1 MAGFGLCQVRNDLIQ
16 EKCKLMEKFYRLLF
30 ISFLTILLA
39 ACGPEDNATT
49 PQSSDID
56 NSKTYNWKMVTTW
69 PPGFPVLQKGAERFA
84 DNIKAMSNGRLDI
97 KVYAGGELIPPLQT
111 FDAVSQGTVEMG
123 HGSAYYWAGKVPE
136 AQFFSTVP
144 FGMTARGM
152 NAWLYDGGG
161 LELWREV
168 YKPFHVIPFPLGN
181 TGVQMGG
188 WFNKEINSL
197 EDIKGL
203 KMRIPGLGGKVFA
216 KAGGNPV
223 LLAGSEVYTALERN
237 TIDATEWI
245 GPYHDQRLGL
255 YRAAE
260 HYYYPGWHE
269 PGTVLELTIN
279 ERAWLS
285 LPADLQAIVSNAAQA
300 ENVRMLSEMEQKNMS
315 ALQELRQREN
325 VQIHHFPTDVLAKL
339 RSLTDETLIEEADK
353 DPKFKH
359 VFEAYQQFRQLN
371 DDWSAISENAYLA
384 MDKN

>member
-1 MAGFGLCQVRNDLIQ
+1 
-16 EKCKLMEKFYRLLF
+16 MEKFYRLLF

-39 ACGPEDNATT
+39 ACGPEDSATT

-69 PPGFPVLQKGAERFA
+69 PPGFPVLQEGAERFA

-197 EDIKGL
+197 DDIKGL

-255 YRAAE
+255 YRAAD

-300 ENVRMLSEMEQKNMS
+300 ENLRMLSEMEQKNLS
-315 ALQELRQREN
+315 ALQELRDREN
-325 VQIHHFPTDVLAKL
+325 VQIHHFPKDVLAKL
-339 RSLTDETLIEEADK
+339 KILTDETLREEAANN
-353 DPKFKH
+353 PKFQR
-359 VFEAYQQFRQLN
+359 VFEAYQAFRQQN

-384 MDKN
+384 VGQE

>member
-1 MAGFGLCQVRNDLIQ
+1 MTNYTWL
-16 EKCKLMEKFYRLLF
+16 RLLL
-30 ISFLTILLA
+30 ITLCVNVLIACSEQTPA
-39 ACGPEDNATT
+39 AL
-49 PQSSDID
+49 SSQQADI
-56 NSKTYNWKMVTTW
+56 NQTYQWKMVTTW

-84 DNIKAMSNGRLDI
+84 DNIRAMSNGRLDI
-97 KVYAGGELIPPLQT
+97 KVYAGGELIPPLQA
-111 FDAVSQGTVEMG
+111 FDAVSQGSVEMG

-161 LELWREV
+161 LELWREI

-197 EDIKGL
+197 EDIQGL
-203 KMRIPGLGGKVFA
+203 KMRIPGLGGKVLA
-216 KAGGNPV
+216 KAGGNPI

-255 YRAAE
+255 YRAAK

-279 ERAWLS
+279 QRAWES
-285 LPADLQAIVSNAAQA
+285 LPADLQAIISNAAQA
-300 ENVRMLSEMEQKNMS
+300 ENLRMLSEMEQKNMS
-315 ALQELRQREN
+315 ALDELRKREGIE
-325 VQIHHFPTDVLAKL
+325 IHRFPNEVLSRLKT
-339 RSLTDETLIEEADK
+339 LTNETLIEEAER
-353 DPKFKH
+353 DPKFKR
-359 VFEAYQQFRQLN
+359 VYDAYQNFRKKN
-371 DDWSAISENAYLA
+371 DAWSAISENAYLA
-384 MDKN
+384 IE

>member
-1 MAGFGLCQVRNDLIQ
+1 MTNFRWP
-16 EKCKLMEKFYRLLF
+16 RLLLITLCF
-30 ISFLTILLA
+30 NVLA
-39 ACGPEDNATT
+39 ACTEQAPSTNSSQQADKN
-49 PQSSDID
+49 QSFE
-56 NSKTYNWKMVTTW
+56 WKMVTTW

-84 DNIKAMSNGRLDI
+84 DNIRVMSNGRLNI

-111 FDAVSQGTVEMG
+111 FEAVSQGSVEMG

-161 LELWREV
+161 LELWREI

-203 KMRIPGLGGKVFA
+203 KMRIPGLGGKVLA
-216 KAGGNPV
+216 KAGGNPI

-255 YRAAE
+255 YRAAK

-279 ERAWLS
+279 QRAWES
-285 LPADLQAIVSNAAQA
+285 LPTDLQAIISNAAQA
-300 ENVRMLSEMEQKNMS
+300 ENLRMLSEMEQKNMA
-315 ALQELRQREN
+315 ALEQLRKREGIE
-325 VQIHHFPTDVLAKL
+325 IHRFPNEVLSRLKKL
-339 RSLTDETLIEEADK
+339 TNETLIEEAER
-353 DPKFKH
+353 DPKFKR
-359 VFEAYQQFRQLN
+359 VYDAYQNFRKKN
-371 DDWSAISENAYLA
+371 DAWSAISENAYLA
-384 MDKN
+384 IE

>member
-1 MAGFGLCQVRNDLIQ
+1 MKKILING
-16 EKCKLMEKFYRLLF
+16 
-30 ISFLTILLA
+30 LTITLLSLILT
-39 ACGPEDNATT
+39 ACNQEETATN
-49 PQSSDID
+49 SDQAID
-56 NSKTYNWKMVTTW
+56 TSKTYNWKMVTTW
-69 PPGFPVLQKGAERFA
+69 PPGFPVLQEGAERFA
-84 DNIKAMSNGRLDI
+84 DNIKAMSNGRLNV
-97 KVYAGGELIPPLQT
+97 KVYAGGELIPALQT

-168 YKPFHVIPFPLGN
+168 YKPFHVVPFPLGN

-269 PGTVLELTIN
+269 PGTVLELTVN
-279 ERAWLS
+279 QRAWDS
-285 LPADLQAIVSNAAQA
+285 LPADLQAIVSNAAMA

-315 ALQELRQREN
+315 ALQELKDRPN
-325 VQIHHFPTDVLAKL
+325 VQIHRFPADVLATLKT
-339 RSLTDETLIEEADK
+339 LTDETLEEAATT
-353 DPKFKH
+353 DPKFKR
-359 VFEAYQQFRQLN
+359 VYDAYQAFRLQN
-371 DDWSAISENAYLA
+371 DAWSDISENAYLA
-384 MDKN
+384 IEK

>member
-1 MAGFGLCQVRNDLIQ
+1 MTNYTWL
-16 EKCKLMEKFYRLLF
+16 RLLL
-30 ISFLTILLA
+30 ITLCVNVLIACSEQTPA
-39 ACGPEDNATT
+39 AL
-49 PQSSDID
+49 SSQQADI
-56 NSKTYNWKMVTTW
+56 NQTYQWKMVTTW

-84 DNIKAMSNGRLDI
+84 DNIRAMSNGRLDI
-97 KVYAGGELIPPLQT
+97 KVYAGGELIPPLQA
-111 FDAVSQGTVEMG
+111 FDAVSQGSVEMG

-161 LELWREV
+161 LELWREI

-203 KMRIPGLGGKVFA
+203 KMRIPGLGGKVLA
-216 KAGGNPV
+216 KAGGNPI

-255 YRAAE
+255 YRAAK

-279 ERAWLS
+279 QRAWES
-285 LPADLQAIVSNAAQA
+285 LPTDLQAIISNAAQA
-300 ENVRMLSEMEQKNMS
+300 ENLRMLSEMEQKNMA
-315 ALQELRQREN
+315 ALDELRKREGIE
-325 VQIHHFPTDVLAKL
+325 IHRFPNEVLSRLKT
-339 RSLTDETLIEEADK
+339 LTNETLIEEAER
-353 DPKFKH
+353 DPKFKR
-359 VFEAYQQFRQLN
+359 VYDA
-371 DDWSAISENAYLA
+371 
-384 MDKN
+384 

>member
-1 MAGFGLCQVRNDLIQ
+1 MTNYRWLRLWLITLCFNV
-16 EKCKLMEKFYRLLF
+16 
-30 ISFLTILLA
+30 LA
-39 ACGPEDNATT
+39 ACTDQAPPSNSSQQADKN
-49 PQSSDID
+49 QSFE
-56 NSKTYNWKMVTTW
+56 WKMVTTW

-84 DNIKAMSNGRLDI
+84 DNIRVMSNGRLNI

-111 FDAVSQGTVEMG
+111 FEAVSQGSVEMG

-161 LELWREV
+161 LELWREI
-168 YKPFHVIPFPLGN
+168 YKSFHVIPFPLGN

-203 KMRIPGLGGKVFA
+203 KMRIPGLGGKVLA
-216 KAGGNPV
+216 KAGGNPI

-255 YRAAE
+255 YRAAK

-279 ERAWLS
+279 QRAWES
-285 LPADLQAIVSNAAQA
+285 LPTDLQAIISNAAQA
-300 ENVRMLSEMEQKNMS
+300 ENLRMLSEMEQKNMA
-315 ALQELRQREN
+315 ALDQLRKREGIE
-325 VQIHHFPTDVLAKL
+325 IHRFPNEVLSRLKKL
-339 RSLTDETLIEEADK
+339 TNETLIEEAER
-353 DPKFKH
+353 DPKFKR
-359 VFEAYQQFRQLN
+359 VYDAYQNFRKKN
-371 DDWSAISENAYLA
+371 DAWSAISENAYLA
-384 MDKN
+384 IE

>member
-1 MAGFGLCQVRNDLIQ
+1 MKNTLITGLLIA
-16 EKCKLMEKFYRLLF
+16 CSALL
-30 ISFLTILLA
+30 LT
-39 ACGPEDNATT
+39 ACNQAEQQGTSTT
-49 PQSSDID
+49 QSID
-56 NSKTYNWKMVTTW
+56 TSKTYHWKMVTTW
-69 PPGFPVLQKGAERFA
+69 PPGFPVLQEGAERFA
-84 DNIKAMSNGRLDI
+84 KNIKDMSNGRLTI

-161 LELWREV
+161 LELWRET

-197 EDIKGL
+197 QDIKGL
-203 KMRIPGLGGKVFA
+203 KMRIPGIGGKVLA

-223 LLAGSEVYTALERN
+223 LLAGSELYTALERN

-269 PGTVLELTIN
+269 PGTVLELTVN
-279 ERAWLS
+279 QRAWDS
-285 LPADLQAIVSNAAQA
+285 LPADLQAIISNAAMA
-300 ENVRMLSEMEQKNMS
+300 ENVRMLSEMEQKNMF
-315 ALQELRQREN
+315 ALQDLKARPN
-325 VQIHHFPTDVLAKL
+325 VQLHRFPDEVLAKL
-339 RSLTDETLIEEADK
+339 KALTDETLAEEAAN

-359 VFEAYQQFRQLN
+359 VYDAFEAFRTKN
-371 DDWSAISENAYLA
+371 KAWSDISENAYLA
-384 MDKN
+384 ID

>member
-1 MAGFGLCQVRNDLIQ
+1 MTMRTWL
-16 EKCKLMEKFYRLLF
+16 KTLF
-30 ISFLTILLA
+30 ITLSIGCLT
-39 ACGPEDNATT
+39 ACSEP
-49 PQSSDID
+49 SD
-56 NSKTYNWKMVTTW
+56 NSSETQPVEKAKSYRWKMVTTW
-69 PPGFPVLQKGAERFA
+69 PPGFPVLQEGAERFA
-84 DNIKAMSNGRLDI
+84 DNIKLMSNGRLSI

-197 EDIKGL
+197 ADIKGL

-216 KAGGNPV
+216 KAGGNPI

-255 YRAAE
+255 YRAAK

-269 PGTVLELTIN
+269 PGTVLELTVN
-279 ERAWLS
+279 ERAWNS
-285 LPADLQAIVSNAAQA
+285 LPADLQAIITIAAQA
-300 ENVRMLSEMEQKNMS
+300 ENVRMLSEMEQKNLS
-315 ALQELRQREN
+315 ALAELKQRKDI
-325 VQIHHFPTDVLAKL
+325 QIHRFPDDVLQKL
-339 RSLTDETLIEEADK
+339 KTLTDETLRDEAAK

-359 VFEAYQQFRQLN
+359 IYDAYQSFRKQN
-371 DDWSAISENAYLA
+371 DAWSDISENAYLA
-384 MDKN
+384 IP

>member
-1 MAGFGLCQVRNDLIQ
+1 MSKPAFLR
-16 EKCKLMEKFYRLLF
+16 YLLPG
-30 ISFLTILLA
+30 LLA
-39 ACGPEDNATT
+39 LLLTACGPEDEAGTT
-49 PQSSDID
+49 TAID

-69 PPGFPVLQKGAERFA
+69 PPGFPVLQEGAERFA
-84 DNIKAMSNGRLDI
+84 EHVKAMSNGRINI
-97 KVYAGGELIPPLQT
+97 KVYAGGELIPALQT

-144 FGMTARGM
+144 FGMTPRGM
-152 NAWLYDGGG
+152 NAWLYHGGG

-168 YKPFHVIPFPLGN
+168 YEPFHVVPFPLGN

-188 WFNKEINSL
+188 WFNKEIHSVDDLN
-197 EDIKGL
+197 GL

-255 YRAAE
+255 YRAAK

-269 PGTVLELTIN
+269 PGTVLELTVN
-279 ERAWLS
+279 KRAWDTLT
-285 LPADLQAIVSNAAQA
+285 PDLQAIITHAAES
-300 ENVRMLSEMEQKNMS
+300 ENVLMLSEMEQKNLS
-315 ALQELRQREN
+315 ALKELQARDDIEIKR
-325 VQIHHFPTDVLAKL
+325 FPDDVLARL
-339 RSLTDETLIEEADK
+339 QSMTEETLAEEAAANPD
-353 DPKFKH
+353 FKRIY
-359 VFEAYQQFRQLN
+359 EAYQAFREK
-371 DDWSAISENAYLA
+371 DDAWTAISEKSYLA
-384 MDKN
+384 IENN

>member
-1 MAGFGLCQVRNDLIQ
+1 MTNFRWP
-16 EKCKLMEKFYRLLF
+16 RLLLITLCF
-30 ISFLTILLA
+30 NVLA
-39 ACGPEDNATT
+39 ACTEQAPSSNSSQQADKN
-49 PQSSDID
+49 QSFE
-56 NSKTYNWKMVTTW
+56 WKMVTTW

-84 DNIKAMSNGRLDI
+84 DNIRVMSNGRLNI

-111 FDAVSQGTVEMG
+111 FEAVSQGSVEMG

-161 LELWREV
+161 LELWREI

-203 KMRIPGLGGKVFA
+203 KMRIPGLGGKVLA
-216 KAGGNPV
+216 KAGGNPI

-255 YRAAE
+255 YRAAK

-279 ERAWLS
+279 QRAWET
-285 LPADLQAIVSNAAQA
+285 LPTDLQAIISNAAQA
-300 ENVRMLSEMEQKNMS
+300 ENLRMLSEMEQKNMA
-315 ALQELRQREN
+315 ALEQLRKREGIE
-325 VQIHHFPTDVLAKL
+325 IHRFPNEVLSRLKKL
-339 RSLTDETLIEEADK
+339 TNETLIEEAER
-353 DPKFKH
+353 DPKFKR
-359 VFEAYQQFRQLN
+359 VYDAYQNFRKKN
-371 DDWSAISENAYLA
+371 DAWSAISENAYLA
-384 MDKN
+384 IE

>member
-1 MAGFGLCQVRNDLIQ
+1 MKRSF
-16 EKCKLMEKFYRLLF
+16 F
-30 ISFLTILLA
+30 ISLPMLLMTILLS
-39 ACGPEDNATT
+39 ACGPEDTATAT
-49 PQSSDID
+49 ETTQPQ
-56 NSKTYNWKMVTTW
+56 KQYKWKMVTTW
-69 PPGFPVLQKGAERFA
+69 PPGFPVLQEGAERFA
-84 DNIKAMSNGRLDI
+84 NNVKQMSNGRIDI
-97 KVYAGGELIPPLQT
+97 KVYAGGELIPALQT

-161 LELWREV
+161 LALWRET
-168 YKPFHVIPFPLGN
+168 YQPFHVIPFPLGN

-197 EDIKGL
+197 EDIQGL

-223 LLAGSEVYTALERN
+223 LLAGSELYTALERN

-269 PGTVLELTIN
+269 PGSVLELTVN
-279 ERAWLS
+279 ERAWNSLS
-285 LPADLQAIVSNAAQA
+285 DDLKAIIENAAAA
-300 ENVRMLSEMEQKNMS
+300 ENVRLLSEMEQKNMA
-315 ALQELRQREN
+315 ALQELLAREG
-325 VQIHHFPTDVLAKL
+325 VQVHKFPDDVLSKL
-339 RSLTDETLIEEADK
+339 KTLTDETLSEEAAN
-353 DPKFKH
+353 DPKFKRIYEA
-359 VFEAYQQFRQLN
+359 FEAFRQQN
-371 DDWSAISENAYLA
+371 NAWSDLSENAYLA
-384 MDKN
+384 IE

>member
-1 MAGFGLCQVRNDLIQ
+1 MSPRLTSLTSLISVLGLSMLI
-16 EKCKLMEKFYRLLF
+16 
-30 ISFLTILLA
+30 A
-39 ACGPEDNATT
+39 ACGQN
-49 PQSSDID
+49 SSTDSNTSID
-56 NSKTYNWKMVTTW
+56 TAKTYNWKMVTTW
-69 PPGFPVLQKGAERFA
+69 PPAFPVLQEGAERFA
-84 DNIKAMSNGRLDI
+84 HNVSEMSNGRLNI

-161 LELWREV
+161 LELWRET
-168 YKPFHVIPFPLGN
+168 YKPHHVVPFPLGN

-197 EDIKGL
+197 ADIKGL

-223 LLAGSEVYTALERN
+223 LMAGSELYTALERN

-255 YRAAE
+255 YRAAQ

-269 PGTVLELTIN
+269 PGSVLELSIN
-279 ERAWLS
+279 QRAWDS
-285 LPADLQAIVSNAAQA
+285 LPADLQAIVANAAMA
-300 ENVRMLSEMEQKNMS
+300 ENLQMLSEMESKNMS
-315 ALQELRQREN
+315 ALQEILAQPN
-325 VQIHHFPTDVLAKL
+325 VELHKFPDDVLTRLKT
-339 RSLTDETLIEEADK
+339 LTDETLQEEAANN
-353 DPKFKH
+353 PKFKQ
-359 VFEAYQQFRQLN
+359 VYEAYETFRAKN
-371 DDWSAISENAYLA
+371 KAWSDVSENPYL
-384 MDKN
+384 MIEK

>member
-1 MAGFGLCQVRNDLIQ
+1 MSPKNWLKTLVITLSIGLLSACSGQ
-16 EKCKLMEKFYRLLF
+16 ETD
-30 ISFLTILLA
+30 STA
-39 ACGPEDNATT
+39 AQTAEP
-49 PQSSDID
+49 
-56 NSKTYNWKMVTTW
+56 SKTYRWKMVTTW
-69 PPGFPVLQKGAERFA
+69 PPGFPVLQQGAERFA
-84 DNIKAMSNGRLDI
+84 DNIKVMSNDRLNI

-197 EDIKGL
+197 ADIKGL

-216 KAGGNPV
+216 KAGGNPI

-255 YRAAE
+255 YRAAK

-269 PGTVLELTIN
+269 PGTVLELTVN
-279 ERAWLS
+279 ERAWNT

-300 ENVRMLSEMEQKNMS
+300 ENVRMLSEMEQKNIS
-315 ALQELRQREN
+315 ALAELQQRKDI
-325 VQIHHFPTDVLAKL
+325 QIHRFPDDVLQKL
-339 RSLTDETLIEEADK
+339 KTLTDETLQEEAAK
-353 DPKFKH
+353 DPKFKR
-359 VFEAYQQFRQLN
+359 VYEAYQAFRQQN
-371 DDWSAISENAYLA
+371 DPWSDISENAYLA
-384 MDKN
+384 IQ

>member
-1 MAGFGLCQVRNDLIQ
+1 MTNYTWL
-16 EKCKLMEKFYRLLF
+16 RLLLITLCVNVLIACSEQTPSALSSQQAD
-30 ISFLTILLA
+30 IS
-39 ACGPEDNATT
+39 
-49 PQSSDID
+49 Q
-56 NSKTYNWKMVTTW
+56 TYQWKMVTTW

-84 DNIKAMSNGRLDI
+84 DNIRAMSNGRLDI
-97 KVYAGGELIPPLQT
+97 KVYAGGELIPPLQA
-111 FDAVSQGTVEMG
+111 FDAVSQGSVEMG

-161 LELWREV
+161 LELWREI

-197 EDIKGL
+197 EDIQGL
-203 KMRIPGLGGKVFA
+203 KMRIPGLGGKVLA
-216 KAGGNPV
+216 KAGGNPI

-255 YRAAE
+255 YRAAK

-279 ERAWLS
+279 QRAWES
-285 LPADLQAIVSNAAQA
+285 LPTDLQAIISNAAQA
-300 ENVRMLSEMEQKNMS
+300 ENLRMLSEMEQKNMA
-315 ALQELRQREN
+315 ALDELRKREGIE
-325 VQIHHFPTDVLAKL
+325 IHRFPNEVLSRLKT
-339 RSLTDETLIEEADK
+339 LTNETLIEEAER
-353 DPKFKH
+353 DPKFKR
-359 VFEAYQQFRQLN
+359 VYDAYQNFRRKN
-371 DDWSAISENAYLA
+371 DAWSAISENAYLA
-384 MDKN
+384 IE

>member
-1 MAGFGLCQVRNDLIQ
+1 M
-16 EKCKLMEKFYRLLF
+16 LMSDFSRTFIISMFALL
-30 ISFLTILLA
+30 LV
-39 ACGPEDNATT
+39 ACGPEDSATNA
-49 PQSSDID
+49 PSSTID
-56 NSKTYNWKMVTTW
+56 NNKTFQWKMVTTW
-69 PPGFPVLQKGAERFA
+69 PPGFPVLQEGAERFA
-84 DNIKAMSNGRLDI
+84 DNVKAMSNGRLNI

-161 LELWREV
+161 LELWREI
-168 YKPFHVIPFPLGN
+168 YKPFHVVPFPLGN

-197 EDIKGL
+197 DDIKGL

-255 YRAAE
+255 YRAAD

-279 ERAWLS
+279 ERAWMS
-285 LPADLQAIVSNAAQA
+285 LPEDLQAIVSTAAQA
-300 ENVRMLSEMEQKNMS
+300 ENLRMFSEMEQKNMS
-315 ALQELRQREN
+315 ALQELRDRKN
-325 VQIHHFPTDVLAKL
+325 VQIHRFPDDVLAKL
-339 RSLTDETLIEEADK
+339 KTLTDETLQEEAEK
-353 DPKFKH
+353 TPKFKR
-359 VFEAYQQFRQLN
+359 VFDAYQQFRQQN

-384 MDKN
+384 IGKD

>member
-1 MAGFGLCQVRNDLIQ
+1 MTNYRWLRLWLITLCFNV
-16 EKCKLMEKFYRLLF
+16 
-30 ISFLTILLA
+30 LA
-39 ACGPEDNATT
+39 ACTDQAPPSNSSQQADKN
-49 PQSSDID
+49 QSFE
-56 NSKTYNWKMVTTW
+56 WKMVTTW

-84 DNIKAMSNGRLDI
+84 DNIRVMSNGRLNI

-111 FDAVSQGTVEMG
+111 FEAVSQGSVEMG

-161 LELWREV
+161 LELWREI

-203 KMRIPGLGGKVFA
+203 KMRIPGLGGKVLA
-216 KAGGNPV
+216 KAGGNPI

-255 YRAAE
+255 YRAAK

-279 ERAWLS
+279 QRAWES
-285 LPADLQAIVSNAAQA
+285 LPTDLQAIISNAAQA
-300 ENVRMLSEMEQKNMS
+300 ENLRMLSEMEQKNMA
-315 ALQELRQREN
+315 ALEQLRKREGIE
-325 VQIHHFPTDVLAKL
+325 IHRFPNEVLSRLKKL
-339 RSLTDETLIEEADK
+339 TNETLIEEAER
-353 DPKFKH
+353 DPKFKR
-359 VFEAYQQFRQLN
+359 VYDAYQNFRKKN
-371 DDWSAISENAYLA
+371 DAWSAISENAYLA
-384 MDKN
+384 IE

>member
-1 MAGFGLCQVRNDLIQ
+1 MTNYRWLRLWLITLCFNV
-16 EKCKLMEKFYRLLF
+16 
-30 ISFLTILLA
+30 LA
-39 ACGPEDNATT
+39 ACTDQAPPSNSSQQADKN
-49 PQSSDID
+49 QSFE
-56 NSKTYNWKMVTTW
+56 WKMVTTW

-84 DNIKAMSNGRLDI
+84 DNIRVMSNGRLNI

-111 FDAVSQGTVEMG
+111 FEAVSQGSVEMG

-161 LELWREV
+161 LELWRKI

-203 KMRIPGLGGKVFA
+203 KMRIPGLGGKVLA
-216 KAGGNPV
+216 KAGGNPI

-255 YRAAE
+255 YRAAK

-279 ERAWLS
+279 QRAWES
-285 LPADLQAIVSNAAQA
+285 LPTDLQAIISNAAQA
-300 ENVRMLSEMEQKNMS
+300 ENLRMLSEMEQKNMA
-315 ALQELRQREN
+315 ALEQLRKREGIE
-325 VQIHHFPTDVLAKL
+325 IHRFPNEVLSRLKKL
-339 RSLTDETLIEEADK
+339 TNETLIEEAER
-353 DPKFKH
+353 DPKFKR
-359 VFEAYQQFRQLN
+359 VYDAYQNFRKKN
-371 DDWSAISENAYLA
+371 DAWSAISENAYLA
-384 MDKN
+384 IE

>member
-1 MAGFGLCQVRNDLIQ
+1 M
-16 EKCKLMEKFYRLLF
+16 LMSDFSRTFIISMVALL
-30 ISFLTILLA
+30 LV
-39 ACGPEDNATT
+39 ACGPEDSAINT
-49 PQSSDID
+49 QSSTID
-56 NSKTYNWKMVTTW
+56 NNKTFQWKMVTTW
-69 PPGFPVLQKGAERFA
+69 PPGFPVLQEGAERFA
-84 DNIKAMSNGRLDI
+84 DNIKAMSNGRLEI

-161 LELWREV
+161 LELWREI
-168 YKPFHVIPFPLGN
+168 YKPFHVVPFPLGN

-197 EDIKGL
+197 DDIKGL

-255 YRAAE
+255 YRAAD

-279 ERAWLS
+279 ERAWMS
-285 LPADLQAIVSNAAQA
+285 LPEDLQAIVSNAAQA

-315 ALQELRQREN
+315 ALQELRDRKN
-325 VQIHHFPTDVLAKL
+325 VQIHHFPDDVLAKL
-339 RSLTDETLIEEADK
+339 KTLTDETLQEEAEK
-353 DPKFKH
+353 DPKFKR
-359 VFEAYQQFRQLN
+359 VFDAYQQFRQQN

-384 MDKN
+384 IDKD

>member
-1 MAGFGLCQVRNDLIQ
+1 MFHHAIFRSLII
-16 EKCKLMEKFYRLLF
+16 MFSALLL
-30 ISFLTILLA
+30 S
-39 ACGPEDNATT
+39 ACDPEDDTKAAASNQTSAK
-49 PQSSDID
+49 QY
-56 NSKTYNWKMVTTW
+56 KWKMVTTW
-69 PPGFPVLQKGAERFA
+69 PPGFPVLQEGAERFA
-84 DNIKAMSNGRLDI
+84 KNIKEMSNGRLDI

-161 LELWREV
+161 LELWRET

-203 KMRIPGLGGKVFA
+203 KMRIPGIGGKVFA

-223 LLAGSEVYTALERN
+223 LLAGSELYTALERN

-255 YRAAE
+255 YRAAQ

-269 PGTVLELTIN
+269 PGSVLELTIN
-279 ERAWLS
+279 QRAWDS
-285 LPADLQAIVSNAAQA
+285 LPADLQAIISNAAMA
-300 ENVRMLSEMEQKNMS
+300 ENVRMLSEMEQKNMF
-315 ALQELRQREN
+315 ALQELKARPD
-325 VQIHHFPTDVLAKL
+325 VQLHRFPDEVLAKL
-339 RSLTDETLIEEADK
+339 KALTDETLAEEAVAN
-353 DPKFKH
+353 PKFKH
-359 VFEAYQQFRQLN
+359 VYDAFEAFRAKN
-371 DDWSAISENAYLA
+371 KAWSDISENAYLA
-384 MDKN
+384 IE